1 MPAYL
6 NFKRHHNY
14 KHQKSINCKLY
25 LTNGIVLIIIFL
37 DIGTTSFLD
46 NVYIESVKLLPYF
59 V

>member
-6 NFKRHHNY
+6 NFKRHQHY

-25 LTNGIVLIIIFL
+25 FTNGIVLIIIFL